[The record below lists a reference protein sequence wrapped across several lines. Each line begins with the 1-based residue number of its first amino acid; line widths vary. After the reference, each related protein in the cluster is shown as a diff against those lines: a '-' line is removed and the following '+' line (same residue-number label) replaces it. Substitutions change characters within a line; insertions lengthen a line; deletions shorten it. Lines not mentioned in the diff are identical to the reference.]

1 MIAASSLRS
10 VACLALN
17 LIWIILLLRV
27 VLSWAEA
34 AGWRVPAGGP
44 VRAGHDLVIDV
55 TEPLLRPLRKLLPPM
70 RMIDGSAL
78 AAFVI
83 LFVVRTALRC

>member
-1 MIAASSLRS
+1 MIAVSSWRS
-10 VACLALN
+10 ILCLAVT
-17 LIWIILLLRV
+17 LIWIILLIRII
-27 VLSWAEA
+27 LSWAEA
-34 AGWRVPAGGP
+34 AGWRVPSTGP

-78 AAFVI
+78 AAFVVLI
-83 LFVVRTALRC
+83 VVRTGLGC

>member
-1 MIAASSLRS
+1 MIAASTLRS
-10 VACLALN
+10 ISCLAVN
-17 LIWIILLLRV
+17 LIWIVLLIRV
-27 VLSWAEA
+27 ILSWAEA
-34 AGWRVPAGGP
+34 AGWRVPTSGL
-44 VRAGHDLVIDV
+44 VRGAHDLVIDV

-83 LFVVRTALRC
+83 LIVVRTGLHC

>member
-1 MIAASSLRS
+1 MIAASSLRNFS
-10 VACLALN
+10 CLAIN
-17 LIWIILLLRV
+17 LIWIILLIRV
-27 VLSWAEA
+27 ILSWAEA
-34 AGWRVPAGGP
+34 AGWRVPSAGL
-44 VRAGHDLVIDV
+44 VRGAHDLVVDV

-83 LFVVRTALRC
+83 LIVVRTGLHC

>member
-1 MIAASSLRS
+1 MIAVSTWRS
-10 VACLALN
+10 ILCLAVT
-17 LIWIILLLRV
+17 LIWIILLIRII
-27 VLSWAEA
+27 LSWAEA
-34 AGWRVPAGGP
+34 AGWRVPSTGP

-78 AAFVI
+78 AAFVVLI
-83 LFVVRTALRC
+83 VVRTGLGC